1 MSIVDIDMSELRID
15 EEEEVTTIYVSLM
28 SKMRSEY
35 DAITAME
42 LDEEINANLQIEDEQ
57 ESAEEEEV
65 KAETNEELE
74 ITNGSKTAILRKK
87 EGKTKKERQRRYTVI
102 TAITKSKPFSNCWI
116 TASVLLLQRS
126 SSE

>member
-1 MSIVDIDMSELRID
+1 MSIVDIDMSELKIE

-42 LDEEINANLQIEDEQ
+42 LDEEINANLQIKDEQ

-65 KAETNEELE
+65 KVETNEELE
-74 ITNGSKTAILRKK
+74 TTNGSKTAISKKKGRKNK
-87 EGKTKKERQRRYTVI
+87 EGI
-102 TAITKSKPFSNCWI
+102 P
-116 TASVLLLQRS
+116 
-126 SSE
+126 